1 MLELVHEVAH
11 HAIEC
16 FLSDGGL
23 VMFLRPLQ
31 DVQQG
36 RDFAPEIALYSR
48 FPSWPAFASIP
59 AHLVLAGHFVIV
71 DLLVKAIS
79 CKEAE
84 RSYSERRSQVP
95 GPFAVA
101 GACCGCVGCRAAASC
116 SGLGHY
122 AAARYQ
128 RRALFSFSALPA
140 CDFEYRDTF
149 HEVLDVI
156 AVAFAVSTGGRSK
169 TLRNVASS
177 AAARSRLSSRGIR
190 AMIASVAA
198 SSFA

>member
-84 RSYSERRSQVP
+84 RSYSERRSQVVL
-95 GPFAVA
+95 AS
-101 GACCGCVGCRAAASC
+101 ACCGCVGCRAAASC
-116 SGLGHY
+116 SGLGRC

-128 RRALFSFSALPA
+128 RRALLSFSALPVRG
-140 CDFEYRDTF
+140 FERRDALQ
-149 HEVLDVI
+149 EVGDVPAVTL
-156 AVAFAVSTGGRSK
+156 AVAPNGRSK
-169 TLRNVASS
+169 AP
-177 AAARSRLSSRGIR
+177 GH
-190 AMIASVAA
+190 VAA
-198 SSFA
+198 SAMVAVVAAASSE